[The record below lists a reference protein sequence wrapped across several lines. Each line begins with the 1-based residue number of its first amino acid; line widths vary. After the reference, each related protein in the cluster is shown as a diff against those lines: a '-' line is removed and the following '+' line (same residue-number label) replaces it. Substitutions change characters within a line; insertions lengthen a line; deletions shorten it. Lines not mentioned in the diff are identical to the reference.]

1 MNIRIAG
8 TVNDSIVDG
17 PGLRFTVFVQGCS
30 HHCPGC
36 HNPQTHD
43 PNGGK
48 ETDTEA
54 LIAQMKKNQL
64 LSGLTLSGGEPME
77 QPEAC
82 YELAKSAHEMGLN
95 VWCYTGYTFEELFTK
110 CDEAQVAL
118 VDSVDVLVDGPFILS
133 QKSLEIP
140 WRGSRNQ
147 RVIDVKNTLKAGKII
162 EYKGDNE

>member
-1 MNIRIAG
+1 MTIRIAG

-30 HHCPGC
+30 HNCPGC

-54 LIAQMKKNQL
+54 MIAQMKKNPL

-82 YELAKSAHEMGLN
+82 YELAKAAHEMGLN
-95 VWCYTGYTFEELFTK
+95 VWCYTGYTW
-110 CDEAQVAL
+110 EALMLENDPARMAL
-118 VDSVDVLVDGPFILS
+118 LHEADVLVDGPFVIAW
-133 QKSLEIP
+133 KSLEIP

-147 RVIDVKNTLKAGKII
+147 RVIDVKSTLKAGKII
-162 EYKGDNE
+162 KYKGDLE

>member
-1 MNIRIAG
+1 MRIRIAG

-48 ETDTEA
+48 ETDTET
-54 LIAQMKKNQL
+54 LIAQMKKNPL

-82 YELAKSAHEMGLN
+82 YELAKAAHKMGLN
-95 VWCYTGYTFEELFTK
+95 VWCYTGYTW
-110 CDEAQVAL
+110 EALMLENDPARMVLLHEA
-118 VDSVDVLVDGPFILS
+118 DVLVDGPFVLAW
-133 QKSLEIP
+133 KSLEIP

-147 RVIDVKNTLKAGKII
+147 RVIDVKSTLQTGKLT
-162 EYKGDNE
+162 ECDFT

>member
-1 MNIRIAG
+1 MTIRTAG
-8 TVNDSIVDG
+8 KANDSIVDG

-48 ETDTEA
+48 ETDTET
-54 LIAQMKKNQL
+54 LIAQMKKNLL

-82 YELAKSAHEMGLN
+82 YELAKTAHEMGLN
-95 VWCYTGYTFEELFTK
+95 VWCYTGYTW
-110 CDEAQVAL
+110 EALMLENDPARIAL
-118 VDSVDVLVDGPFILS
+118 LHEADVLVDGPFVLS
-133 QKSLEIP
+133 WKSLELL

-147 RVIDVKNTLKAGKII
+147 RVIDVKSTLEAGKII
-162 EYKGDNE
+162 VYKGDSE